1 MRNRGFARDA
11 AGREIGAMAHP
22 ERPGRLLPALILILV
37 GAFVADLAWRV
48 LARAPA
54 ADGPSAVAA
63 PADTPSAAP
72 APAGA
77 PMAEPFTSA
86 LGAITP
92 TPDEAARRAALR
104 ERLRRETGGTY
115 LAETVEQADS
125 AVRRWPDERLPRPL
139 RLAVVRANVAGFRED
154 YIANVT
160 WAVGRWNAALLP
172 VQLDMGSDTAGA
184 DIVLTWVAGLDGN
197 RTGRADLTWDNR
209 GRIGRVAIVL
219 ATHTPAGRQL
229 DSREMV
235 ALALHEIGHAL
246 GLGHSPVQQDV
257 LYAVTRASEL
267 TERDRKTAR
276 LLYSLPPG
284 SLR

>member
-1 MRNRGFARDA
+1 
-11 AGREIGAMAHP
+11 MAKP
-22 ERPGRLLPALILILV
+22 ERPGLLFPALILVLV
-37 GAFVADLAWRV
+37 GAVVTDVARRV
-48 LARAPA
+48 LARPPAAVTAPA
-54 ADGPSAVAA
+54 SSRSAGPTRVDVPPAA
-63 PADTPSAAP
+63 PATR
-72 APAGA
+72 
-77 PMAEPFTSA
+77 A
-86 LGAITP
+86 LGAT

-104 ERLRRETGGTY
+104 DRIRWEGGGTY
-115 LAETVEQADS
+115 LVETIEQADS
-125 AVRRWPDERLPRPL
+125 TARRWPDERLSRPL
-139 RLAVVRANVAGFRED
+139 RLAVARSNVAGFRED

-184 DIVLTWVAGLDGN
+184 DIVLTWMAGLDGN

-219 ATHTPAGRQL
+219 ATRTPAGRQL
-229 DSREMV
+229 DGREMV
-235 ALALHEIGHAL
+235 AFALHEIGHAL

-257 LYAVTRASEL
+257 LYAATRASDL

>member
-1 MRNRGFARDA
+1 MGK
-11 AGREIGAMAHP
+11 P
-22 ERPGRLLPALILILV
+22 ERSRVPFPALILVLV
-37 GAFVADLAWRV
+37 GAVVTDVARRV
-48 LARAPA
+48 LARPPAAKAPA
-54 ADGPSAVAA
+54 AVTARASSRSAGPTPVDVPQAA
-63 PADTPSAAP
+63 PATD
-72 APAGA
+72 
-77 PMAEPFTSA
+77 A

-92 TPDEAARRAALR
+92 GEAARRAALR
-104 ERLRRETGGTY
+104 DRLRRESGGTY
-115 LAETVEQADS
+115 LVETIEQADS

-139 RLAVVRANVAGFRED
+139 RLAVARANVAGFRED
-154 YIANVT
+154 YVANVT

-172 VQLDMGSDTAGA
+172 VQLDMGSDTSGA
-184 DIVLTWVAGLDGN
+184 DIILTWMAGLDGN

-209 GRIGRVAIVL
+209 GRIGRAVIIL

-257 LYAVTRASEL
+257 LYAVTRASDL

>member
-1 MRNRGFARDA
+1 MRNRGFARRA
-11 AGREIGAMAHP
+11 AGDEIGAMAKP
-22 ERPGRLLPALILILV
+22 ERPGLLFPALILVLV
-37 GAFVADLAWRV
+37 GAVVTDVARRV
-48 LARAPA
+48 LARPPAAGTAPA
-54 ADGPSAVAA
+54 SSRSAGPTRVDVPPAA
-63 PADTPSAAP
+63 PATR
-72 APAGA
+72 
-77 PMAEPFTSA
+77 A
-86 LGAITP
+86 LGAT

-104 ERLRRETGGTY
+104 DRLRQESGGSYLVETI
-115 LAETVEQADS
+115 EQADS
-125 AVRRWPDERLPRPL
+125 TVRRWPDERLPRPL
-139 RLAVVRANVAGFRED
+139 RLAVARSNVAGFRED

-184 DIVLTWVAGLDGN
+184 DIVLTWMAGLDSN

-219 ATHTPAGRQL
+219 ATRTPAGRQL
-229 DSREMV
+229 DGREMV
-235 ALALHEIGHAL
+235 AFALHEIGHAL

-257 LYAVTRASEL
+257 LYAATRASDL